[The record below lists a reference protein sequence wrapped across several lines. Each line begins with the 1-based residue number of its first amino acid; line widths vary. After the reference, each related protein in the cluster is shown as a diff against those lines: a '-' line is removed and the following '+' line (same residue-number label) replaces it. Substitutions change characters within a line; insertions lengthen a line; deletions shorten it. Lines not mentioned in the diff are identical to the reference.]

1 MRKLTN
7 VLINKVSDVW
17 RDVFERKYRTA
28 QTSKPF
34 SKYNPSDLASVA
46 IFNLLLTKIMVA
58 VARNA
63 WLHRAEMQ
71 QPKAPYDGIKKR
83 FSIILMNTAVR
94 FR

>member
-7 VLINKVSDVW
+7 ILISKVSGVL
-17 RDVFERKYRTA
+17 RDVFERKYRVV

-34 SKYNPSDLASVA
+34 SKYNPSDLASAA
-46 IFNLLLTKIMVA
+46 IFNLPLTKIMVA
-58 VARNA
+58 TARKA

-83 FSIILMNTAVR
+83 FRIILMNTAVR

>member
-7 VLINKVSDVW
+7 ILISKVSGVS
-17 RDVFERKYRTA
+17 RDVFERKYRVV

-34 SKYNPSDLASVA
+34 SKYNPSDLASGA
-46 IFNLLLTKIMVA
+46 IFNLPLTKTMVA
-58 VARNA
+58 TARKA

-71 QPKAPYDGIKKR
+71 QPKAPYDGIRKR
-83 FSIILMNTAVR
+83 FRMMLMNTAVR